1 MCCIRD
7 DYYVFSY
14 FHIFMSIFTAPTAAP
29 TGMEAVLLN
38 TTAVY
43 LKWQPP
49 SVEYLNGN
57 LRNYHVIIRG
67 YDANNISKV
76 LTNMTV
82 DGNSPKL
89 MLTNLTAGVTYSVS
103 VAASTKVGYGPYSS
117 PSILRLDPSTNK
129 LDQGYV
135 RFVRNMF
142 NCILTCQL

>member
-1 MCCIRD
+1 M
-7 DYYVFSY
+7 YSVPSLP
-14 FHIFMSIFTAPTAAP
+14 PTN
-29 TGMEAVLLN
+29 MEAVLLN
-38 TTAVY
+38 ATAVY

-49 SVEYLNGN
+49 TPEGLNGIM
-57 LRNYHVIIRG
+57 RNYHVIIRG
-67 YDANNISKV
+67 FDMHNISRV

-103 VAASTKVGYGPYSS
+103 VAASTKIGYGPYSA

-135 RFVRNMF
+135 R
-142 NCILTCQL
+142 

>member
-1 MCCIRD
+1 
-7 DYYVFSY
+7 
-14 FHIFMSIFTAPTAAP
+14 
-29 TGMEAVLLN
+29 MEAVLLN
-38 TTAVY
+38 ATAVY

-49 SVEYLNGN
+49 APESLNGQ

-67 YDANNISKV
+67 YDGNNMSRV

-103 VAASTKVGYGPYSS
+103 VAASTRIGYGPYSS

-129 LDQGYV
+129 LDQGYT
-135 RFVRNMF
+135 R
-142 NCILTCQL
+142 

>member
-1 MCCIRD
+1 MLI
-7 DYYVFSY
+7 VPS
-14 FHIFMSIFTAPTAAP
+14 AAP
-29 TGMEAVLLN
+29 TNMEAVLLN

-49 SVEYLNGN
+49 PTENLNGI
-57 LRNYHVIIRG
+57 LRNYYVIIRG

-103 VAASTKVGYGPYSS
+103 VSASTKIGYGPYSS

-135 RFVRNMF
+135 R
-142 NCILTCQL
+142 